1 MAESTVV
8 EKFEKASRL
17 KLRFETA
24 KGSLATEDLWDLP
37 LRGNGTSLNSLAKN
51 LNRKI
56 KDEGEEDFVSP
67 STRANEVLGLQFD
80 LVKHVIE
87 IRLAE
92 ADAAAQARE
101 RKEKKQKLLEILGRK
116 QDAALEQAPV
126 EDLEKMLAEL

>member
-1 MAESTVV
+1 MAEITVAD
-8 EKFEKASRL
+8 KFEKASRL

-24 KGSLATEDLWDLP
+24 KGALGVEDLWDLP
-37 LRGNGTSLNSLAKN
+37 LRENGASLNSLAKT

-67 STRANEVLGLQFD
+67 STRANTILELQFD

-92 ADAAAQARE
+92 VEAAARLQEKR
-101 RKEKKQKLLEILGRK
+101 EKKQKLLEIISRK

>member
-1 MAESTVV
+1 MDN
-8 EKFEKASRL
+8 FEKASRL

-24 KGSLATEDLWDLP
+24 KGELWVEDLWDLP

-51 LNRKI
+51 LNRKL

-92 ADAAAQARE
+92 AEAAAQVRE
-101 RKEKKQKLLEILGRK
+101 KKEKKQKLLEIISRK
-116 QDAALEQAPV
+116 QDAALEQTPV

>member
-1 MAESTVV
+1 MAELAVA

-24 KGSLATEDLWDLP
+24 KGALGVEDLWDLP

-67 STRANEVLGLQFD
+67 STKANKILDLQFD

-87 IRLAE
+87 VRLAE
-92 ADAAAQARE
+92 AAAAAQVRDRA
-101 RKEKKQKLLEILGRK
+101 EKKQKLLEIISRK

>member
-1 MAESTVV
+1 MDN
-8 EKFEKASRL
+8 FEKASRL

-24 KGSLATEDLWDLP
+24 KGFLAIEDLWDLP

-92 ADAAAQARE
+92 AEAAAQVRE
-101 RKEKKQKLLEILGRK
+101 KKEKKQKLLEIISKK
-116 QDAALEQAPV
+116 QDAALEQTPV

>member
-1 MAESTVV
+1 MAEQSVS

-24 KGSLATEDLWDLP
+24 KGALGVEDLWDLS

-56 KDEGEEDFVSP
+56 KDEGEEDFVTP
-67 STRANEVLGLQFD
+67 STRANTILELQFD
-80 LVKHVIE
+80 LVKYVIE
-87 IRLAE
+87 VRLAE
-92 ADAAAQARE
+92 KEAAEALAE
-101 RKEKKQKLLEILGRK
+101 RKEKKQKILEIISRK
-116 QDAALEQAPV
+116 KDAALEQAPV